1 MNNVILRAS
10 LPVVLPLITLFSIVI
25 LLKGH
30 NEPGGGFIGGLLAS
44 VAWAVYAIGTGK
56 KSFFMNLTSLMAIG
70 FLISLTSATYSVF
83 MDVPFMTG
91 HWGGPAFYFPTIGQV
106 KLSSVF
112 FFDLGVY
119 IVVLAG
125 AIRILRSFME

>member
-10 LPVVLPLITLFSIVI
+10 LPVVLPLIAIFSLVI

-56 KSFFMNLTSLMAIG
+56 KNFFMDLNALIALG
-70 FLISLTSATYSVF
+70 FLISLGSAGYSVF

-91 HWGGPAFYFPTIGQV
+91 HWGGPAFYLPTIGKV

-119 IVVLAG
+119 VVVFAG
-125 AIRILRSFME
+125 AVRMLRSFME